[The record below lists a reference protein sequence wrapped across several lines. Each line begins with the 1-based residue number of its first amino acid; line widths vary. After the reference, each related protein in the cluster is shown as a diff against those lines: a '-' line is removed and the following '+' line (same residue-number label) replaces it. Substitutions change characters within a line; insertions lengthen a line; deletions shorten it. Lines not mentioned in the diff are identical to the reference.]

1 MDDFIHRVRNGNLK
15 PYGNDRNRNDRRKSR
30 NGGQR
35 KSRAADNLTIIKK
48 PLEKI
53 SDSYKRLAEAE
64 ERKAAAIERIA
75 DCLGP
80 FLRTLSQAEKGKPDA
95 HKH

>member
-1 MDDFIHRVRNGNLK
+1 MDDFIHRVRNGSLK
-15 PYGNDRNRNDRRKSR
+15 PYGNDRNRNNDRRKSR
-30 NGGQR
+30 NSGPR

-53 SDSYKRLAEAE
+53 CDSYKRLAEAE
-64 ERKAAAIERIA
+64 ERKAVAMERIA

-80 FLRTLSQAEKGKPDA
+80 FLKTQAEKVEPDG
-95 HKH
+95 HKN